1 MALNP
6 IRLRFPLIFPVCLGL
21 IFLLS
26 QCTKEEKSPSLAPEF
41 SLKTLVGE
49 EISLAKNKGK
59 ILLIDFWAT
68 WCGPCRE
75 SIPHLVHLYKTF
87 RGQGLEVV
95 GLSMDKGDPKTVE
108 QFVRSLDIPYPIAIA
123 PDDIARAYG
132 VNGLP
137 TTILID
143 KEGKIREKIV
153 GFNTT
158 IAKKIESRVAELT
171 SEKSP

>member
-1 MALNP
+1 
-6 IRLRFPLIFPVCLGL
+6 
-21 IFLLS
+21 
-26 QCTKEEKSPSLAPEF
+26 
-41 SLKTLVGE
+41 
-49 EISLAKNKGK
+49 
-59 ILLIDFWAT
+59 
-68 WCGPCRE
+68 
-75 SIPHLVHLYKTF
+75 
-87 RGQGLEVV
+87 
-95 GLSMDKGDPKTVE
+95 MDKGDPKTVE

-123 PDDIARAYG
+123 PDEIARAYG

-158 IAKKIESRVAELT
+158 IAKKIEARVAELT

>member
-1 MALNP
+1 MVLNP
-6 IRLRFPLIFPVCLGL
+6 VRPRFPLIFPVCLGL
-21 IFLLS
+21 AFLLS
-26 QCTKEEKSPSLAPEF
+26 QCAKEEKGPSLAPEF
-41 SLKTLVGE
+41 SLKTLTGE
-49 EISLAKNKGK
+49 EFSLAKNKGK
-59 ILLIDFWAT
+59 TLLIDFWAT
-68 WCGPCRE
+68 WCAPCRE
-75 SIPHLVHLYKTF
+75 SIPHLVHLHKTY
-87 RGQGLEVV
+87 RGQGFEVV

-123 PDDIARAYG
+123 PDEIARAYG

-143 KEGKIREKIV
+143 KEGKIREMIV

-158 IAKKIESRVAELT
+158 IAKKIEARVAELT

>member
-1 MALNP
+1 MVLNP
-6 IRLRFPLIFPVCLGL
+6 VRPRFPLIFPVCLGL
-21 IFLLS
+21 AFLLS
-26 QCTKEEKSPSLAPEF
+26 QCAKEEKGPSLAPEF
-41 SLKTLVGE
+41 SLKTLTGE
-49 EISLAKNKGK
+49 EFSLAKNKGK
-59 ILLIDFWAT
+59 TLLIDFWAT
-68 WCGPCRE
+68 WCAPCRE
-75 SIPHLVHLYKTF
+75 SIPHLVHLHKTY
-87 RGQGLEVV
+87 RGQGFEVV

-123 PDDIARAYG
+123 PDEIARAYG

-158 IAKKIESRVAELT
+158 IAKKIEARVAELT

>member
-1 MALNP
+1 MVLNP
-6 IRLRFPLIFPVCLGL
+6 VRPRFPLIFPVCLGL
-21 IFLLS
+21 AFLLS
-26 QCTKEEKSPSLAPEF
+26 QCAKEEKGPSLAPEF
-41 SLKTLVGE
+41 SLKTLTGE
-49 EISLAKNKGK
+49 EFSLAKNKGK
-59 ILLIDFWAT
+59 TLLIDFWAT
-68 WCGPCRE
+68 WCAPCRE
-75 SIPHLVHLYKTF
+75 SIPHLVHLHKTY
-87 RGQGLEVV
+87 RGQGFEVV

-158 IAKKIESRVAELT
+158 IAKKIEARVAELT

>member
-1 MALNP
+1 MVLNP
-6 IRLRFPLIFPVCLGL
+6 VRPRFPLIFPVCLGL
-21 IFLLS
+21 AFLLS
-26 QCTKEEKSPSLAPEF
+26 QCAKEEKGPSLAPEF
-41 SLKTLVGE
+41 SLKTLTGE
-49 EISLAKNKGK
+49 EFSLAKNKGK
-59 ILLIDFWAT
+59 TLLIDFWAT
-68 WCGPCRE
+68 WCAPCRE
-75 SIPHLVHLYKTF
+75 SIPHLVHLHKTY
-87 RGQGLEVV
+87 RGQGFEVV

-123 PDDIARAYG
+123 PDEIASAYG

-158 IAKKIESRVAELT
+158 IAKKIEARVAELT

>member
-1 MALNP
+1 MVLNP
-6 IRLRFPLIFPVCLGL
+6 VRPRFPLIFPGCLGL
-21 IFLLS
+21 AFLLS
-26 QCTKEEKSPSLAPEF
+26 QCAKEEKGPSLAPEF
-41 SLKTLVGE
+41 SLKTLTGE
-49 EISLAKNKGK
+49 EFSLAKNKGK
-59 ILLIDFWAT
+59 TLLIDFWAT
-68 WCGPCRE
+68 WCAPCRE
-75 SIPHLVHLYKTF
+75 SIPHLVHLHKSY
-87 RGQGLEVV
+87 RGQGFEVV

-123 PDDIARAYG
+123 PDEIARAYG

-158 IAKKIESRVAELT
+158 IAKKIEARVAELT